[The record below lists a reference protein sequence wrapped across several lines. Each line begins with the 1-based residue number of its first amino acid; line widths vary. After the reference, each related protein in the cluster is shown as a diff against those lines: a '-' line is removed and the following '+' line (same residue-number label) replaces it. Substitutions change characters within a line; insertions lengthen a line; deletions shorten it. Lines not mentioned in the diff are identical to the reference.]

1 VAIVHPSHPFAK
13 KSKLTVAEWAQ
24 QPIVFHDE
32 PSPGRET
39 VLKIVQEQNITLNVR
54 LAIPSLTA

>member
-1 VAIVHPSHPFAK
+1 MAIVHPSHPFAK

-24 QPIVFHDE
+24 QIVFHDE
-32 PSPGRET
+32 ASPARET
-39 VLKIVQEQNITLNVR
+39 VLKIVQEQDITLNVR